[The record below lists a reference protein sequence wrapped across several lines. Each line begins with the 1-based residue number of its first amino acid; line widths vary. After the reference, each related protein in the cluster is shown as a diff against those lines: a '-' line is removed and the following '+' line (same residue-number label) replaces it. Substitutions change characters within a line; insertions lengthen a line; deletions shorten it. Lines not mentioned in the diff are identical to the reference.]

1 MSYHMF
7 NTQVA
12 KKLGIVEAVLLH
24 NIQFWIDKNRVNE
37 KHFYKG
43 RYWTYNSAKAFS
55 ELFEYLSD
63 RQISRALKQL
73 VDDGWLIKDNFNANP
88 FDRTN
93 WYALTD
99 KYYNEFMGQ
108 NGVTNSCEAIHK
120 TKDADLPKM
129 VNGKTKSGNSYIDT
143 DIKPDIKR
151 ADINTNINTDSR
163 AQTQKELAD
172 SLFNFFGF
180 ESENS
185 VSASKAKEKQDDL
198 VNLENEFNQIWDIY
212 PKKQDKQAAL
222 NSYLKARKG
231 SKIALNS
238 RGNTKVAPQSFETIS
253 RGVRNYLRA
262 NRGVEIKFI
271 KHLSTFLNQ
280 QAYLDFQSEVN
291 NNKRVGVVDNH
302 EDYINADKSIYIPKP
317 K

>member
-7 NTQVA
+7 NTKVA
-12 KKLGIVEAVLLH
+12 KRLGIVEAVLLH

-99 KYYNEFMGQ
+99 KYYSEFMGQ

-129 VNGKTKSGNSYIDT
+129 VNGKTKSGKSYIDT
-143 DIKPDIKR
+143 DIKPDIKST
-151 ADINTNINTDSR
+151 DINTNINTDSR
-163 AQTQKELAD
+163 AQTQKDIAD
-172 SLFNFFGF
+172 SFFGF

-185 VSASKAKEKQDDL
+185 DSASKAKEKQDDL
-198 VNLENEFNQIWDIY
+198 ESLENEFNQIWELY
-212 PKKQDKQAAL
+212 PKKQDKQSAL
-222 NSYLKARKG
+222 NSYIKARKG

-238 RGNTKVAPQSFETIS
+238 RGNTKLAPQSFETIS

-280 QAYLDFQSEVN
+280 ATYLDFQGEVN
-291 NNKRVGVVDNH
+291 LNRRVGVIDDH
-302 EDYINADKSIYIPKP
+302 EDYLNADKSIYIPK
-317 K
+317 

>member
-12 KKLGIVEAVLLH
+12 KRLGIVEAVLLH

-43 RYWTYNSAKAFS
+43 KYWTYNSAKAFS

-73 VDDGWLIKDNFNANP
+73 VDDGWLLKDNFNSNP

-108 NGVTNSCEAIHK
+108 NGVENSCEPIHK

-129 VNGKTKSGNSYIDT
+129 VNGKTKSGDSYIDT

-151 ADINTNINTDSR
+151 ADINTNINTDSY

-172 SLFNFFGF
+172 SLFDSFGF

-185 VSASKAKEKQDDL
+185 DSAYKAKEKQDDL
-198 VNLENEFNQIWDIY
+198 ENLENEFNQIWNLY
-212 PKKQDKQAAL
+212 PKKQDKQTAL

-231 SKIALNS
+231 VKIALNS
-238 RGNTKVAPQSFETIS
+238 KGNTKAPQSFETILQ
-253 RGVRNYLRA
+253 GVKNYLRA

-280 QAYLDFQSEVN
+280 ATYLDFQGEVN
-291 NNKRVGVVDNH
+291 LNRRVGVIDDH
-302 EDYINADKSIYIPKP
+302 EDYLNADKSIYIPK
-317 K
+317 